1 MSDLHQESLR
11 DGYLDW
17 VLFKRIVVYLRPYQ
31 TLVLLA
37 VFFLFCDSIL
47 SLSGPYLTK
56 IAIDD
61 YISVSNLDGLNQ
73 IALIYLVVL
82 GVAFVC
88 QFVQTYLM
96 QYIGQKVMYDLRTE
110 TFAHMHRM
118 SFKFFDRNPIG
129 KLITRVV
136 NDVEVLNEMLTSGLI
151 LVFSDLFILVGI
163 FSMMFYLEWRLSLIH
178 I

>member
-1 MSDLHQESLR
+1 MSELHQESLR
-11 DGYLDW
+11 DGSRDW
-17 VLFKRIVVYLRPYQ
+17 VLFKRLVVYLKPYQ

-37 VFFLFCDSIL
+37 VFFLFCVSIL
-47 SLSGPYLTK
+47 SLSGPFLTK

-61 YISVSNLDGLNQ
+61 YIAVSDLEGLNK

-88 QFVQTYLM
+88 QFIQTYLM

-151 LVFSDLFILVGI
+151 LVRNGRKAARKKDKG
-163 FSMMFYLEWRLSLIH
+163 LSKEGSLRE
-178 I
+178 